1 MQAKVH
7 QCPPIIGDEPLGAY
21 LTVTPPLDV
30 LLHIINVMTEQVA
43 VTDRQHRLILANNA
57 FCRFIRRP
65 REEIVGKAAVDI
77 FPATEADAIYKD
89 NEWVFATGQERTQKI
104 QAAGAHGM
112 VCTVMVEK
120 NRFQDN
126 CGNQFLIEIV
136 RGIQK
141 SEPIEQ
147 GLGAALAYQQ
157 ALIQAWPVG
166 IVCCQAG
173 GAVVSANA
181 AAATIAGLSVD
192 ELLKLNLRGADSLKQ
207 SGILAAAEK
216 VLKSGQEITHEF
228 YLTTSYGKSFW
239 LNLRIIRFTD
249 HSEFFLLFLATDIT
263 EQKRTEAAL
272 RQSESRYR
280 SLFVNMMQGLIYC
293 RILYENGKAIDW
305 IYLEANQAFKNAIGV
320 NDVVGMK
327 ISDRFGNFRETDPEI
342 LEHYGRVASTGKS
355 ERFEVYMNASKT
367 WFSISVYSPEPEHI
381 IAVLEVINER
391 KQAEQELRKLSQ
403 AVEQCPVSII
413 ITDPQG
419 NIEYVNPK
427 FKTITGYTQEEVLGR
442 NPRFLKTGDTSPQL
456 YRDLWRTIQSRHE
469 WHGELCN
476 RKKSGAL
483 FWESA
488 SISPIIGVKGEI
500 THFLAVKE
508 DITAQ
513 KQLQEE
519 FRQAQKMEA
528 FGRLAAGVAHDFNNL
543 LTVIVGNAEI
553 LNQDA
558 GLGED
563 QLQALQEISQSAEMA
578 TNLTRQL
585 LIFSRRKAL
594 QTKAVKVKEV
604 VENLSKLL
612 RRLIPENISLKTIF
626 SPADTSVLADPSML
640 EQILMNLAVNSN
652 DAMPSGG
659 EIIIQTDAVEI
670 LTPVGRQRAGWFVCM
685 SLRDT
690 GCGIADVDLKQIFE
704 PFFTTK
710 QVGKGTGLGL
720 ATVFGI
726 VQQHKGWVE
735 VRSNVGCGTTF
746 EVYLPRL
753 DTMSETTLL
762 VRPKA
767 LEQRGAETI
776 LLVEDERAVRALA
789 RLVLTRNGYNVL
801 EADSGAAAM
810 EIWHQEHD
818 KIDLLLTDIVMPGK
832 MSGLKL
838 SQQLLEMKPSLK
850 VIFASG
856 YSAEMLAEGL
866 ALRDTPN
873 FLDKP
878 YSPEVLLRK
887 IRTVLIEVADGRG
900 DSFLNPPPQTPR

>member
-1 MQAKVH
+1 
-7 QCPPIIGDEPLGAY
+7 
-21 LTVTPPLDV
+21 
-30 LLHIINVMTEQVA
+30 
-43 VTDRQHRLILANNA
+43 
-57 FCRFIRRP
+57 
-65 REEIVGKAAVDI
+65 
-77 FPATEADAIYKD
+77 
-89 NEWVFATGQERTQKI
+89 
-104 QAAGAHGM
+104 
-112 VCTVMVEK
+112 
-120 NRFQDN
+120 
-126 CGNQFLIEIV
+126 
-136 RGIQK
+136 
-141 SEPIEQ
+141 
-147 GLGAALAYQQ
+147 
-157 ALIQAWPVG
+157 
-166 IVCCQAG
+166 
-173 GAVVSANA
+173 
-181 AAATIAGLSVD
+181 
-192 ELLKLNLRGADSLKQ
+192 
-207 SGILAAAEK
+207 
-216 VLKSGQEITHEF
+216 
-228 YLTTSYGKSFW
+228 LTTSYGKSFW

-381 IAVLEVINER
+381 VAILDVINER

-427 FKTITGYTQEEVLGR
+427 FKNVTGYTQREVFGR
-442 NPRFLKTGDTSPQL
+442 NPRFLKTGDNSPQL
-456 YRDLWRTIQSRHE
+456 YRDLWRTIQSGRE

-528 FGRLAAGVAHDFNNL
+528 FGRLAAGIAHDFNNL

-553 LNQDA
+553 LDRD
-558 GLGED
+558 GRLEED

-594 QTKAVKVKEV
+594 QTEAVKVNEV
-604 VENLSKLL
+604 VENMGKLL

-626 SPADTSVLADPSML
+626 SPADTSILADQSML
-640 EQILMNLAVNSN
+640 EQILMNLAVNSK
-652 DAMPSGG
+652 DAMPTGG
-659 EIIIQTDAVEI
+659 EITIQTDAVEV

-685 SLRDT
+685 SLSDT

-726 VQQHKGWVE
+726 VEQHKGWIE

-753 DTMSETTLL
+753 NTISDTTFL
-762 VRPKA
+762 VQPKV
-767 LEQRGAETI
+767 LEQRGMETI
-776 LLVEDERAVRALA
+776 LLVEDDRGVRSLA
-789 RLVLTRNGYNVL
+789 RLVLTQNGYRVL
-801 EADSGAAAM
+801 EAESGAAAM
-810 EIWHQEHD
+810 EIWHKQHD
-818 KIDLLLTDIVMPGK
+818 TIDLLFTDIVMPGQ

-866 ALRDTPN
+866 ALRDAAN

-887 IRTVLIEVADGRG
+887 IRTVLD
-900 DSFLNPPPQTPR
+900 